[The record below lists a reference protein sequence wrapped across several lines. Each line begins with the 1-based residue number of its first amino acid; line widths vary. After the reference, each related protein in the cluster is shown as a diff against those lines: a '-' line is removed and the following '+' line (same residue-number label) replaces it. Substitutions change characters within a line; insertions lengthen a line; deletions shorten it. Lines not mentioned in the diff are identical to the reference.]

1 MQDLTPLFPTIPDR
15 DRIPDRVVRH
25 RQIFFKVGWVDYDTL
40 RRGNL
45 RLAPLPDQES
55 GWRRDYEAMRGEMF
69 FDEPP
74 SFDAV
79 LDVIKGFEEAFN
91 R

>member
-1 MQDLTPLFPTIPDR
+1 MN
-15 DRIPDRVVRH
+15 
-25 RQIFFKVGWVDYDTL
+25 YDTL
-40 RRGNL
+40 RRGTL
-45 RLAPLPDQES
+45 QLVPSPDQES

-74 SFDAV
+74 SFDDV
-79 LDVIKGFEEAFN
+79 LAVIKEFEGTFN